1 MGRVK
6 NAWLGKGFT
15 NKNLQKK
22 WSTVLKGNW
31 VHNSVLNA
39 EVKHPA
45 EALRRQQAE
54 NYILQL
60 NFGIIPFDLWREKQ
74 MAKKDPMEG
83 FSEKEILTAKRK
95 FRKLKK
101 ILSTI
106 HKVPYERVSFSGRFR
121 QVWISKTN
129 EYLRK
134 KEGI

>member
-22 WSTVLKGNW
+22 WSTVLKGLW
-31 VHNSVLNA
+31 VHNSNLNVEIKESA
-39 EVKHPA
+39 S
-45 EALRRQQAE
+45 LRRHQAE

-101 ILSTI
+101 ILATI

-121 QVWISKTN
+121 QVWISNTN